1 MDKDDEKEVV
11 KRIPR
16 KYRRRQQKMNATKPT
31 TEQKEQTSNKPIN
44 LVIFTF

>member
-1 MDKDDEKEVV
+1 MNKDDEKEVV

-16 KYRRRQQKMNATKPT
+16 KYRRRQQKMNAPKPT
-31 TEQKEQTSNKPIN
+31 KEQEDQTSNKPIN

>member
-1 MDKDDEKEVV
+1 MDKVDEKEVV

-16 KYRRRQQKMNATKPT
+16 KYRRRQQKMDTPKPT
-31 TEQKEQTSNKPIN
+31 KEQKDQTSNKPIN

>member
-16 KYRRRQQKMNATKPT
+16 KYRRRQQKMNAPKPT